1 MKNYKS
7 KKIFKIINNSN
18 KYLNLHEIKNKTGAG
33 NGYKS
38 NIEASEELSSYNAT
52 IHKSHKINEVINE
65 HGTDLNLHEIKAKTG
80 AGSGHKHV
88 STTLQETKSSSH
100 NNYLTSHK
108 SQKIY
113 DVVTKIK
120 GRANLHKIKAQT
132 GAGSGYKHDI
142 NTNNINEHISED
154 NIHKSHVIH
163 AIFHNNDR
171 KLNLHE
177 IKRKTGAGN
186 GHKR

>member
-18 KYLNLHEIKNKTGAG
+18 KYLNLHEIKRKTGAG

-38 NIEASEELSSYNAT
+38 NIESSEELSSYNAT

-65 HGTDLNLHEIKAKTG
+65 HGTNLNLHEIKAKTG

-100 NNYLTSHK
+100 NNYLT
-108 SQKIY
+108 
-113 DVVTKIK
+113 
-120 GRANLHKIKAQT
+120 
-132 GAGSGYKHDI
+132 
-142 NTNNINEHISED
+142 
-154 NIHKSHVIH
+154 
-163 AIFHNNDR
+163 
-171 KLNLHE
+171 
-177 IKRKTGAGN
+177 
-186 GHKR
+186 